1 MNKNRYKKENPP
13 KPSDPYGLSLVLDP
27 TDFYVKKDSGPSPT
41 VFKMTDTAVNN
52 CFADFA
58 DFLGFQD
65 GGGVYKVS
73 LDISKIEMAPP
84 ALVKRRIEQVLQSME
99 KKWKRQDQYSEDL
112 RRAIG
117 TMLRLS

>member
-1 MNKNRYKKENPP
+1 VNKNRYKKENPP

-27 TDFYVKKDSGPSPT
+27 TDFYVKKDSGPAPT
-41 VFKMTDTAVNN
+41 VFKMLNTDTAVSS
-52 CFADFA
+52 FA
-58 DFLGFQD
+58 DFLGFQN

-84 ALVKRRIEQVLQSME
+84 ALVKRRIEQVLQTME

>member
-27 TDFYVKKDSGPSPT
+27 TDFYVRKDSGYSPT
-41 VFKMTDTAVNN
+41 VFKLINTDTAVSS
-52 CFADFA
+52 FA
-58 DFLGFQD
+58 DFLAFQN
-65 GGGVYKVS
+65 GGDVYKTS
-73 LDISKIEMAPP
+73 LDIKMIEMAPP
-84 ALVKRRIEQVLQSME
+84 ALVKKRIEQVLQSME